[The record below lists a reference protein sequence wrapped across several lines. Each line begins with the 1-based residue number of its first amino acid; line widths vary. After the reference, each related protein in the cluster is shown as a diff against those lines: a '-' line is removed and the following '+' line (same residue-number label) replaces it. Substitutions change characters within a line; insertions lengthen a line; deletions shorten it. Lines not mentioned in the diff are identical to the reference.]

1 MISDSQKDKFLAGAH
16 AFYER
21 SFKYG
26 MEKLPIDNPV
36 LKDAVF
42 VDFLKGENVDLD
54 NILFFVKRFDL
65 NMEASVVNKLS
76 EEFLDFQYID
86 DAEIPDSVWTEATVK
101 VEKNANND

>member
-1 MISDSQKDKFLAGAH
+1 
-16 AFYER
+16 
-21 SFKYG
+21 

-36 LKDAVF
+36 IKDAAF
-42 VDFLKGENVDLD
+42 VDFSKHENVDLD

-101 VEKNANND
+101 VEKNPDNE

>member
-1 MISDSQKDKFLAGAH
+1 
-16 AFYER
+16 
-21 SFKYG
+21 

-42 VDFLKGENVDLD
+42 VDFSKHENVDLD

-76 EEFLDFQYID
+76 EEFLDFQHID

-101 VEKNANND
+101 VEKNADNE